1 MTDYSKT
8 IEEFCKLSSSGE
20 NEDAILKCM
29 EIAQLDRIAESLEGI
44 NDKLDKLTSC
54 IAYIPPRYFQTE
66 GYNVFRIAGDVTT
79 G

>member
-1 MTDYSKT
+1 MTNYEKT
-8 IEEFCKLSSSGE
+8 IKNFGE
-20 NEDAILKCM
+20 LTSNGEYEDTVLKCM